1 MAPTLCSPSKVRGQR
16 SEVRVYGAA
25 AFPETSFQSCNTP
38 MDDPLSLGPSGLL
51 WETSSKDRGAQSE
64 DLQK

>member
-16 SEVRVYGAA
+16 SESMGQLPSQRL
-25 AFPETSFQSCNTP
+25 PCQSWNIP

-51 WETSSKDRGAQSE
+51 WETSSKDRGGQSE